1 MKKFSPIH
9 LSTQFI
15 AVIIILALFLSF
27 IVSFLIKTVETNRL
41 SENLRERS
49 VQTLNYIAQSSL
61 LDFENRNLN
70 NLNVLTRNILE
81 GEEDICR
88 VQVKMKDGTILI
100 DKIKPKVGERGQV
113 LSVTRPITGNSGEIA
128 KISIYWELDRRLSAI
143 NKNAWLMVGYSFLAF
158 FLAISLF
165 LFVTSSLILRPVR
178 RIENQLKAVSNGTD
192 YQPLNLSQFYGL
204 ELQHFG
210 AAVDELHQR
219 IIEQAGKEEKLLKAT
234 IETQD
239 VKHQLVQAI
248 EAVSEGF
255 VYYDADDKLA
265 ICNEKY
271 REIYSE
277 SADLLVEGN
286 TFEQIIRKGAERGQY
301 GDDNEKL
308 EEWILER
315 LEQHRNPSGPI
326 EQKLRNGK
334 WVRIVETRSE
344 DGGLVGIRS
353 DITEFKKH
361 QKELKEAKETA
372 EQANDTKSQF
382 LAMMSHEI
390 RTPLNAV
397 LGILGFLNDAKLDTE
412 QKKFVQIGLESASN
426 LSTIINDI
434 LDFSKLEVGK
444 VELEITAFDPS
455 QAFNSIIDLLEP
467 GAFAKGI
474 TLSLEKNLTPNMFLL
489 GDASRLRQILLNL
502 VGNAIKFT
510 QEGDVKVKISTTADA
525 NADDNINLLFEI
537 QDSGIGI
544 ALDKQDLLFGQFVTI
559 EASYTRKFGGTG
571 LGLSIC
577 KGFADLMNG
586 NIGVESE
593 EGKGS
598 RFWFEIPLKQAME
611 TALLEPDG
619 QEDIG
624 ETMIA
629 ENSRILLV
637 EDNRANQLVARLI
650 LEKIGC
656 KVDIAGNGIEA
667 VDAVTHLPYD
677 LILMDISM
685 PEMDGIAATK
695 KIRQLPTKAARTPI
709 IAMTAHALKEEK
721 EEFLA
726 SGMDDYLQK
735 PARADSIHKIVHKW
749 LSKTSR
755 PAPAQ
760 KREDPIG
767 QIIEEKLLI
776 ELSNETGKEIF
787 PELVQCFLDD
797 TAARKIGL
805 LDAYTKQND
814 SELKAQVHSLGS
826 SAATFGAIQLHNL
839 CRNIENQL
847 RDKNVEAAYISAQ
860 DLETTIDD
868 SLHEIGKYIDGSAEN

>member
-1 MKKFSPIH
+1 M
-9 LSTQFI
+9 
-15 AVIIILALFLSF
+15 SF

-61 LDFENRNLN
+61 PDFETRNLS
-70 NLNVLTRNILE
+70 NLNLLTRNILE

-100 DKIKPKVGERGQV
+100 DEIKPKVGERGEV
-113 LSVTRPITGNSGEIA
+113 LSVTRPVIGYSGEIA

-158 FLAISLF
+158 FLSISLF

-219 IIEQAGKEEKLLKAT
+219 IIEQTDKEEKLLKAT

-239 VKHQLVQAI
+239 VKQQLVQAI

-301 GDDNEKL
+301 GDDNEEL

-334 WVRIVETRSE
+334 WVRIIETRSK

-361 QKELKEAKETA
+361 QKELKEAKEAA

-397 LGILGFLNDAKLDTE
+397 LGILGFLNDAKLDME

-474 TLSLEKNLTPNMFLL
+474 TLSLEKDLIPKMFLL

-525 NADDNINLLFEI
+525 DDGINLLFEI
-537 QDSGIGI
+537 QDSGIGV

-586 NIGVESE
+586 DIGVESE

-598 RFWFEIPLKQAME
+598 RFWFEIPLKQAIE
-611 TALLEPDG
+611 TALLESDSP
-619 QEDIG
+619 EDIG

-656 KVDIAGNGIEA
+656 KVDIAG
-667 VDAVTHLPYD
+667 
-677 LILMDISM
+677 
-685 PEMDGIAATK
+685 
-695 KIRQLPTKAARTPI
+695 
-709 IAMTAHALKEEK
+709 
-721 EEFLA
+721 
-726 SGMDDYLQK
+726 
-735 PARADSIHKIVHKW
+735 
-749 LSKTSR
+749 
-755 PAPAQ
+755 
-760 KREDPIG
+760 
-767 QIIEEKLLI
+767 
-776 ELSNETGKEIF
+776 
-787 PELVQCFLDD
+787 
-797 TAARKIGL
+797 
-805 LDAYTKQND
+805 
-814 SELKAQVHSLGS
+814 
-826 SAATFGAIQLHNL
+826 
-839 CRNIENQL
+839 
-847 RDKNVEAAYISAQ
+847 
-860 DLETTIDD
+860 
-868 SLHEIGKYIDGSAEN
+868 